1 MAYNQAEYESVAE
14 RLTRFK
20 ADYPNFRMFSEI
32 AGHTALEEAGTR
44 WIIKVTLFR
53 DAGDEHPVST
63 GYAEERDGG
72 QGANRAA
79 ALENAETSA
88 LGRALANAGYA
99 GSKRV
104 TREELA
110 KTVAVDDIERDL
122 PEVDLEGLRGLWKQA
137 SDAGV
142 LPVVQKKLK
151 DRKKQL
157 EAAS

>member
-20 ADYPNFRMFSEI
+20 GDHPNFRMFSEI
-32 AGHTALEEAGTR
+32 AGHTALEESGTR

-53 DAGDEHPVST
+53 DAADEHPVST

-79 ALENAETSA
+79 ALENAETSS

-110 KTVAVDDIERDL
+110 KTVAVDDIEREL
-122 PEVDLEGLRGLWKQA
+122 PGVDLDGLRGLWKQA

-142 LPVVQKKLK
+142 LPAVQKKLK
-151 DRKKQL
+151 DRKKEL

>member
-20 ADYPNFRMFSEI
+20 VDHPSFRMFSEI
-32 AGHTALEEAGTR
+32 AGHTALEESGTR

-53 DAGDEHPVST
+53 DDADEHPVST

-110 KTVAVDDIERDL
+110 KTVAVDDIEREL
-122 PEVDLEGLRGLWKQA
+122 PAAGLTELRELWKQA

-142 LPVVQKKLK
+142 LPTVQKKLK
-151 DRKKQL
+151 DRKKEL

>member
-1 MAYNQAEYESVAE
+1 MAFNSAEYETVAE
-14 RLTRFK
+14 RLSRFK
-20 ADYPNFRMFSEI
+20 KDNENFRMESEVI
-32 AGHTALEEAGTR
+32 AHTALEESTR
-44 WIIKVTLFR
+44 WVVKVSLWR
-53 DAGDEHPVST
+53 DANEERCTST
-63 GYAEERDGG
+63 GFAEERDGG

-79 ALENAETSA
+79 ALENCESSA

-110 KTVAVDDIERDL
+110 KTVAVDDIEREL
-122 PEVDLEGLRGLWKQA
+122 PEADLDGLRGLWKQA

-151 DRKKQL
+151 DRKKEL
-157 EAAS
+157 EAAQ